1 MRVHELAKAANLQSK
16 DILAI
21 AKKHRIPVKQSAS
34 ANIEDKDVRKLW
46 PLIEKYKA
54 ELKEKEEEEKRRKE
68 EERRKKEE
76 ERKRQLEEERR
87 KREEERQRRL
97 EEERR
102 KKEEEER
109 RKREEEERK
118 RREEE
123 ERKRREEEERR
134 RKEEEE
140 RKRRE
145 EEERR
150 QREMAAMQQQQP
162 SHVKTT
168 SQPPSTG
175 TPATTHRPKP
185 HAEKGDHA
193 RRGPK
198 HEHVQKQAPAPK
210 PVATLDPEKVKNL
223 LQVMPTTPPRRSD
236 KGARQGKGPDRKRTD
251 KPRPTKIFELEEDVT
266 ISRPAAKRGAK
277 APTPVVEPPPKPAPP
292 PQPKAKKL
300 VVDQVLTVGQFAEKL
315 GVPAGE
321 VIRKIL
327 LLGER
332 LTVTQ
337 DMTPELM
344 ELIAADFG
352 VELEFILDTDEYD
365 IAKYLPEDN
374 PANMKRRPP
383 VVTIMGHVDHGK
395 TTLLDRIRKSN
406 IVEGEFGG
414 ITQHIGAYH
423 VSTPRGD
430 IVFLDTPG
438 HEAFTSMRARG
449 ASVTDI
455 VVLVVAADDGFQPQT
470 VEAIHHAQAAKVPI
484 LVAVNKIDL
493 PGADPA
499 RIRQEALQYSL
510 VPEELGGDTIFVE
523 ISAKHGKNIDQLLEM
538 LALQAEI
545 LDLKADP
552 TCNAVGTIIES
563 HVDPQ
568 RGAVATVLVQKGT
581 LRLGDAF
588 VVGDIS
594 GRVRAMVDDRGRQI
608 KEAGPSFPAE
618 IIGLDGAPAAGET
631 FVVVPDERIA
641 RDIAEKRRERRRRM
655 GQLKPTEHV
664 SLEKL
669 RDYMAEGKIKE
680 LNVILKADVQG
691 SVEAISEAMQR
702 LSSEEIRVRIIHAA
716 VGGITESDV
725 NLADASDAIIIGFNV
740 RPDPSAAELATQR
753 GVEIKCYRIIYD
765 LLNDVEKAMLGMLE
779 PTFEEKVLG
788 HAEVRQLF
796 KIAKVG
802 TVAGC
807 FVTDGEIPRDANVRV
822 LRNNVIVYDGKLA
835 SLKRY
840 KDDVKAVRAGEEC
853 GLGIENFNDVKE
865 GDVIEAYKLEEKAP
879 TLTRSEG
886 EDNN

>member
-1 MRVHELAKAANLQSK
+1 MRVHELAKAAGLDSK

-21 AKKHRIPVKQSAS
+21 AKKHRLGIKQSPQAS
-34 ANIEDKDVRKLW
+34 IDDSQVKKLW
-46 PLIEKYKA
+46 PHIEKYKQ
-54 ELKEKEEEEKRRKE
+54 ELLAKQQEEARRKE
-68 EERRKKEE
+68 EERKRKEE
-76 ERKRQLEEERR
+76 ERKRKLEEKR
-87 KREEERQRRL
+87 REEER
-97 EEERR
+97 RR

-109 RKREEEERK
+109 KRREEEERK

-140 RKRRE
+140 RKRQEEEERKRRE

-150 QREMAAMQQQQP
+150 QREAQAQQKGAPRLAPSAPQGPRPREEHPRRPGQKTERPTRQPAGAAP
-162 SHVKTT
+162 V
-168 SQPPSTG
+168 
-175 TPATTHRPKP
+175 PK
-185 HAEKGDHA
+185 
-193 RRGPK
+193 
-198 HEHVQKQAPAPK
+198 
-210 PVATLDPEKVKNL
+210 LDEEQVKNL
-223 LQVMPTTPPRRSD
+223 LRVMPTTTPPRRGD
-236 KGARQGKGPDRKRTD
+236 KGVRAGKAPDRKRGD
-251 KPRPTKIFELEEDVT
+251 KPRPTKIFELEEEIT
-266 ISRPAAKRGAK
+266 TTRPQVKRGGK
-277 APTPVVEPPPKPAPP
+277 TVAPPVVEAPPPKPAAP

-315 GVPAGE
+315 GVPATE
-321 VIRKIL
+321 VMRKIL

-337 DMTPELM
+337 DMSPELM
-344 ELIAADFG
+344 ELIASDFG
-352 VELEFILDTDEYD
+352 VELEFVLDTDEYD
-365 IAKYLPEDN
+365 IAKYLPEEK
-374 PANMKRRPP
+374 PENMRRRPP

-406 IVEGEFGG
+406 IAEGEFGG

-423 VSTPRGD
+423 VNTPKGT

-484 LVAVNKIDL
+484 VVAVNKIDV
-493 PGADPA
+493 PGANPQ

-510 VPEELGGDTIFVE
+510 VPEELGGDTIFVD

-538 LALQAEI
+538 LALQAEL

-581 LRLGDAF
+581 LRLGDA
-588 VVGDIS
+588 VVAGDVS

-608 KEAGPSFPAE
+608 KEAGPAFPAE
-618 IIGLDGAPAAGET
+618 IIGLDGSPAAGET
-631 FVVVPDERIA
+631 LVVVPDERIA
-641 RDIAEKRRERRRRM
+641 RDIAEKRQERRRRM
-655 GQLKPTEHV
+655 GQSRARQHV
-664 SLEKL
+664 SLERL
-669 RDYMAEGKIKE
+669 HELLEEGKTKE
-680 LNVILKADVQG
+680 LNIVLKADVQG
-691 SVEAISEAMQR
+691 SVEAISEALQR
-702 LSSEEIRVRIIHAA
+702 LSSDQIQIRIIHAA
-716 VGGITESDV
+716 VGAITESDV

-740 RPDPSAAELATQR
+740 RPDTKTEELAAQR

-765 LLNDVEKAMLGMLE
+765 LLADVEKAMVGMLE
-779 PTFEEKVLG
+779 PQYEEKVLG

-796 KIAKVG
+796 RIAKVG

-807 FVTDGEIPRDANVRV
+807 FVTDGEITRDARVRL
-822 LRNNVIVYDGKLA
+822 LRDGKIVYEGKLA
-835 SLKRY
+835 SLKHY
-840 KDDVKAVRAGEEC
+840 KDDVKSVRAGDEC
-853 GLGIENFNDVKE
+853 GMGIENFNDIKE
-865 GDVIEAYKLEEKAP
+865 GDVVEAYRLEEKTP
-879 TLTRSEG
+879 TLTRTEA
-886 EDNN
+886 EDKA

>member
-1 MRVHELAKAANLQSK
+1 MRVHELAKAAGLQSK

-21 AKKHRIPVKQSAS
+21 AKKHRLAVKQSAS

-54 ELKEKEEEEKRRKE
+54 ELKAKEEEEKRQKEEERRRKE
-68 EERRKKEE
+68 EERRRLLEEKRRAMEE
-76 ERKRQLEEERR
+76 ERKRR
-87 KREEERQRRL
+87 
-97 EEERR
+97 
-102 KKEEEER
+102 EEEER
-109 RKREEEERK
+109 RKREEEERN

-123 ERKRREEEERR
+123 ERRRREEERR

-150 QREMAAMQQQQP
+150 QRELAALQQQQQQRGAQPRPAP
-162 SHVKTT
+162 SHAAA
-168 SQPPSTG
+168 Q
-175 TPATTHRPKP
+175 RPRP
-185 HAEKGDHA
+185 HGEKGEPLRRPQRQEHA
-193 RRGPK
+193 SKSQVVP
-198 HEHVQKQAPAPK
+198 
-210 PVATLDPEKVKNL
+210 TLDPEKVKNL
-223 LQVMPTTPPRRSD
+223 LQVMPTTPPRRSE
-236 KGARQGKGPDRKRTD
+236 KGARQGKTPDRKRTD
-251 KPRPTKIFELEEDVT
+251 KPRPTKIFELEEDVAT
-266 ISRPAAKRGAK
+266 ARPQAKRGAK
-277 APTPVVEPPPKPAPP
+277 APAPVPPPPPQPAAP

-315 GVPAGE
+315 GVPAVE
-321 VIRKIL
+321 VIRRTM
-327 LLGER
+327 LLGDSR
-332 LTVTQ
+332 TVTQ

-352 VELEFILDTDEYD
+352 VELEFLLDTDEYD
-365 IAKYLPEDN
+365 VAKYLPTEKPEN
-374 PANMKRRPP
+374 LRRRPP

-406 IVEGEFGG
+406 IAEGEFGG

-423 VSTPRGD
+423 VSTPKGD

-484 LVAVNKIDL
+484 LVAVNKIDV

-510 VPEELGGDTIFVE
+510 VPEEFGGDTIFVD
-523 ISAKHGKNIDQLLEM
+523 ISAKHGKNIDQLLEL

-552 TCNAVGTIIES
+552 TCDAVGTVIES

-568 RGAVATVLVQKGT
+568 RGAVATVLVRQGT

-594 GRVRAMVDDRGRQI
+594 GRVRAMIDDRGRKI
-608 KEAGPSFPAE
+608 KEAGPAFPAE
-618 IIGLDGAPAAGET
+618 IIGLEGAPAAGEM

-641 RDIAEKRRERRRRM
+641 RTIAEKRRERRRRQ
-655 GQLKPTEHV
+655 GQLKAREHV

-669 RDYMAEGKIKE
+669 REFMAEGKIKE
-680 LNVILKADVQG
+680 LNIILKGDVQG
-691 SVEAISEAMQR
+691 SVEAISDAVTK
-702 LSSEEIRVRIIHAA
+702 LSSEKIRVRIIHAG

-740 RPDPSAAELATQR
+740 RPDTSAAELANQR

-779 PTFEEKVLG
+779 PTYEEKVLG

-807 FVTDGEIPRDANVRV
+807 FVKDGEIPRDANVRV

-840 KDDVKAVRAGEEC
+840 KDDVKSVRAGEEC
-853 GLGIENFNDVKE
+853 GLGIENFNDLKE
-865 GDVIEAYKLEEKAP
+865 GDLIEAYKLEEKAP

-886 EDNN
+886 EDEK

>member
-1 MRVHELAKAANLQSK
+1 MRVHELAKAAGLQSK
-16 DILAI
+16 DVLAI
-21 AKKHRIPVKQSAS
+21 AKKHRLAVKQSAS
-34 ANIEDKDVRKLW
+34 ASLDDKEVKKLW
-46 PLIEKYKA
+46 PLIERYKQ
-54 ELKEKEEEEKRRKE
+54 ELKAKEEEEKRRKE
-68 EERRKKEE
+68 EERQRKEE
-76 ERKRQLEEERR
+76 ERRLKLEEKRRAMEEERRRREEEERR
-87 KREEERQRRL
+87 KREEE
-97 EEERR
+97 ERR
-102 KKEEEER
+102 RREEEER

-123 ERKRREEEERR
+123 ERRRREEEERH
-134 RKEEEE
+134 
-140 RKRRE
+140 KRE
-145 EEERR
+145 
-150 QREMAAMQQQQP
+150 AA
-162 SHVKTT
+162 KTQA
-168 SQPPSTG
+168 QPPVSA
-175 TPATTHRPKP
+175 PQATQPHLLPERAEQPRRHGKP
-185 HAEKGDHA
+185 ERSG
-193 RRGPK
+193 
-198 HEHVQKQAPAPK
+198 KQAAGPK
-210 PVATLDPEKVKNL
+210 PVPVLDENQLKNL
-223 LQVMPTTPPRRSD
+223 LRVMPTTTPPRRTD
-236 KGARQGKGPDRKRTD
+236 KPARQGKTPDRRRGD
-251 KPRPTKIFELEEDVT
+251 KPRPTKIFELEEEIT
-266 ISRPAAKRGAK
+266 TGRPPVKKGGK
-277 APTPVVEPPPKPAPP
+277 APTVPVLEAPPPKPVAP
-292 PQPKAKKL
+292 PQPKARKL
-300 VVDQVLTVGQFAEKL
+300 TVDSVLTVGQFAEKL
-315 GVPAGE
+315 GVPATE
-321 VIRKIL
+321 IMKKIL

-344 ELIAADFG
+344 ELIATDFG
-352 VELEFILDTDEYD
+352 VELEFVLDTDEYD
-365 IAKYLPEDN
+365 ISKYLPQEK
-374 PANMKRRPP
+374 PENMKRRPP

-423 VSTPRGD
+423 VSTPKGD

-510 VPEELGGDTIFVE
+510 VPEEFGGDTIFVD
-523 ISAKHGKNIDQLLEM
+523 ISAKHGKNVDHLLEM

-545 LDLKADP
+545 LDLQSDP
-552 TCNAVGTIIES
+552 TCNAVGTVIES

-568 RGAVATVLVQKGT
+568 RGAVATILVQKGT
-581 LRLGDAF
+581 LRVGDVF
-588 VVGDIS
+588 VVGEIS
-594 GRVRAMVDDRGRQI
+594 GRVRAMIDDRGRQI

-618 IIGLDGAPAAGET
+618 IIGLDGAPSAGET

-655 GQLKPTEHV
+655 GHAKPAEHI

-669 RDYMAEGKIKE
+669 SALMSEGKVKE
-680 LNVILKADVQG
+680 LNVVLKADVQG
-691 SVEAISEAMQR
+691 SVEAISEALQR
-702 LSSEEIRVRIIHAA
+702 LSSEEIRVRIIHAG
-716 VGGITESDV
+716 VGGIIESDV

-740 RPDPSAAELATQR
+740 RPDTKAAELAAQR
-753 GVEIKCYRIIYD
+753 GVEIKTYRIIYD
-765 LLNDVEKAMLGMLE
+765 LLDEVERAMVGMLE
-779 PTFEEKVLG
+779 PKYEEKVLG

-807 FVTDGEIPRDANVRV
+807 FVTEGEVPRDAKVRV
-822 LRNNVIVYDGKLA
+822 LRNNVIIYEGKLA

-840 KDDVKAVRAGEEC
+840 KDDAKVVRAGEEC
-853 GLGIENFNDVKE
+853 GLGIENFNDIKE
-865 GDVIEAYKLEEKAP
+865 GDIIEAYKLEEIAP
-879 TLTRSEG
+879 TLTRSES
-886 EDNN
+886 EDDK

>member
-1 MRVHELAKAANLQSK
+1 MRVHELAKSVGLQSK

-21 AKKHRIPVKQSAS
+21 AKKHRLAVKQSAS
-34 ANIEDKDVRKLW
+34 ASLDDKEVKKLW
-46 PLIEKYKA
+46 PLIEKYKQ
-54 ELKEKEEEEKRRKE
+54 ELKAKEEEEKRRKE
-68 EERRKKEE
+68 EERQRKEE
-76 ERKRQLEEERR
+76 ERRRKLEE
-87 KREEERQRRL
+87 KQRAL
-97 EEERR
+97 
-102 KKEEEER
+102 
-109 RKREEEERK
+109 EEERK

-123 ERKRREEEERR
+123 ERRRQQEEEERRRREEEERRKREEEERR

-145 EEERR
+145 EEEERR
-150 QREMAAMQQQQP
+150 RAEAALSQRTAQTAPAPQP
-162 SHVKTT
+162 
-168 SQPPSTG
+168 Q
-175 TPATTHRPKP
+175 KP
-185 HAEKGDHA
+185 HAQPQRHEQHPKRHGKPE
-193 RRGPK
+193 RGPK
-198 HEHVQKQAPAPK
+198 QPGGATK
-210 PVATLDPEKVKNL
+210 PVPKLDEEQLKNL
-223 LQVMPTTPPRRSD
+223 LRVMPTTTPPRRAD
-236 KGARQGKGPDRKRTD
+236 KPARQGKTPDRRRGD
-251 KPRPTKIFELEEDVT
+251 KPRPTKIFELEEEIT
-266 ISRPAAKRGAK
+266 TTRPPAKKGGK
-277 APTPVVEPPPKPAPP
+277 APIVPVLGAPPPKPTPP
-292 PQPKAKKL
+292 PQPKARKL
-300 VVDQVLTVGQFAEKL
+300 TVDQVLTVGQFAEKL
-315 GVPAGE
+315 GVPATE
-321 VIRKIL
+321 VMKKIL

-344 ELIAADFG
+344 ELIAVDFG
-352 VELEFILDTDEYD
+352 VELEFVLDTDEYD
-365 IAKYLPEDN
+365 IAKYLPEEK
-374 PANMKRRPP
+374 PENMKRRPP

-423 VSTPRGD
+423 VSTSKGD

-484 LVAVNKIDL
+484 LVAVNKIDV

-510 VPEELGGDTIFVE
+510 VPEEFGGDTIFVD
-523 ISAKHGKNIDQLLEM
+523 ISAKHGKNIDQLLEL

-552 TCNAVGTIIES
+552 TCNAVGTVIES

-568 RGAVATVLVQKGT
+568 RGAVATILVQKGT
-581 LRLGDAF
+581 LHVGDVF
-588 VVGDIS
+588 VVGEIS
-594 GRVRAMVDDRGRQI
+594 GRVRAMIDDRGRQI
-608 KEAGPSFPAE
+608 REAGPSFPAE
-618 IIGLDGAPAAGET
+618 IIGLDGAPSAGET

-641 RDIAEKRRERRRRM
+641 RNIAEKRRERRRRM
-655 GQLKPTEHV
+655 GQFKPAEHI

-669 RDYMAEGKIKE
+669 GELMAEGKVKE
-680 LNVILKADVQG
+680 LSIVLKADVQG
-691 SVEAISEAMQR
+691 SVEAISDALQR
-702 LSSEEIRVRIIHAA
+702 LSSEEIRIRIIHAG

-740 RPDPSAAELATQR
+740 RPDTNASDLAAQR

-765 LLNDVEKAMLGMLE
+765 LLDDVEKAMVGMLE
-779 PTFEEKVLG
+779 PKFEEKVLG

-807 FVTDGEIPRDANVRV
+807 FVKDGEIPRDAKVRV

-840 KDDVKAVRAGEEC
+840 KDDVKVVRAGDEC
-853 GLGIENFNDVKE
+853 GLGIENFNDIKE
-865 GDVIEAYKLEEKAP
+865 GDIIEAYKLEEIAP
-879 TLTRSEG
+879 TLTRTDSTE
-886 EDNN
+886 EQ

>member
-109 RKREEEERK
+109 RKREEEERR

-150 QREMAAMQQQQP
+150 QRELAAMQQQP
-162 SHVKTT
+162 SQVKTT
-168 SQPPSTG
+168 PQPQSPG
-175 TPATTHRPKP
+175 TAATTHRPKP
-185 HAEKGDHA
+185 PAEKGEHA

-198 HEHVQKQAPAPK
+198 HEHAQKHAPK
-210 PVATLDPEKVKNL
+210 PVPTLDPEKVKNL

-266 ISRPAAKRGAK
+266 ISRPAPKRGAK
-277 APTPVVEPPPKPAPP
+277 APAPVVEPPPKPAPP

-423 VSTPRGD
+423 VTTPRGD

-618 IIGLDGAPAAGET
+618 IIGLDGAPSAGET

-669 RDYMAEGKIKE
+669 RDFMVEGKIKE

-691 SVEAISEAMQR
+691 SVEAISDAMQR
-702 LSSEEIRVRIIHAA
+702 LSSDEIRVRIIHAA

-765 LLNDVEKAMLGMLE
+765 LLDDVEKAMLGMLE

-807 FVTDGEIPRDANVRV
+807 FVIDGEIPRDANVRV

-840 KDDVKAVRAGEEC
+840 KDDVKTVRAGEEC
-853 GLGIENFNDVKE
+853 GLGIENFNDIKE

-886 EDNN
+886 EENN